1 MRGLFY
7 RGIQC
12 GLLLALA
19 SGTLGC
25 AAINDLFSG
34 YGQERLCRD
43 AYGNTVPC
51 SPTAYRD
58 DRRCFNS
65 RGSDIYCRPGDATRP
80 HVSGSARPVTA
91 PPRYPYDLRANP
103 SRAPGYDQGYRPP
116 PVAARNPAPNQPPRY
131 SPYDYPAYGQQNRSD
146 YNQGYGYRQPRPRS
160 QYGPYQPSNQYGR
173 YDTPSRPSEYE
184 PYDPGAYR
192 PAPDTTSKGG
202 FVLGV
207 GDVINVAVFGQ
218 PDMSTQAVISDS
230 GFVTMPLL
238 GPINLDGLTPLQA
251 EQKITAALRRGDY
264 LVNPQV
270 NVTLEE
276 YRSRQIS
283 VLGQVQ
289 QPGRVTIERDLTPL
303 DAIAAASGTT
313 PEAGNFAVL
322 IREGPGGEQRQVFD
336 LRRNLRGPDGLPMVV
351 MDGDT
356 ILVPENSS
364 FYIYGQVN
372 NPAQYPIEPG
382 LTVLQ
387 ALSLGGGLTERAS
400 VKKVSIRRR
409 APDGLLRSFQAKLD
423 DLVMPG
429 DVVFVDEGLF

>member
-7 RGIQC
+7 RGIQI
-12 GLLLALA
+12 GALLTLV
-19 SGTLGC
+19 SGTFGC

-34 YGQERLCRD
+34 YGQERLCQD

-65 RGSDIYCRPGDATRP
+65 RGSDIYCRPGDAARP
-80 HVSGSARPVTA
+80 HVSGSARPVVA
-91 PPRYPYDLRANP
+91 PPRYPYNLRTNRAV
-103 SRAPGYDQGYRPP
+103 APGYEPDYGQNNRPRP
-116 PVAARNPAPNQPPRY
+116 IAPRRAVPRY
-131 SPYDYPAYGQQNRSD
+131 NPYTYPAYGQPYEPAYDRR
-146 YNQGYGYRQPRPRS
+146 GYREPRPRP

-173 YDTPSRPSEYE
+173 YDAPHRSAEYE
-184 PYDPGAYR
+184 PYDPGGYR
-192 PAPDTTSKGG
+192 PAPDTPGRGG

-230 GFVTMPLL
+230 GFVTLPLL

-251 EQKITAALRRGDY
+251 ERKITGALRRGDY

-289 QPGRVTIERDLTPL
+289 QPGRITLERDLTPL

-313 PEAGNFAVL
+313 PEAGHFAVL
-322 IREGPGGEQRQVFD
+322 VREGPGGEQRQVFD

-351 MDGDT
+351 LDGDT
-356 ILVPENSS
+356 IFVPENSS